1 MFISTALVEIDYVED
16 RDVVAQE
23 ESMRLSLYDQ
33 RVTFPRSAAS
43 RRLAF
48 FGQAA
53 LVVLAFAFLA
63 AVTFG
68 LLG

>member
-1 MFISTALVEIDYVED
+1 
-16 RDVVAQE
+16 
-23 ESMRLSLYDQ
+23 MRLSLSGQ
-33 RVTFPRSAAS
+33 RVSLPRSAAS

-48 FGQAA
+48 AGQAA
-53 LVVLAFAFLA
+53 LVALAFVFLA

>member
-1 MFISTALVEIDYVED
+1 
-16 RDVVAQE
+16 
-23 ESMRLSLYDQ
+23 MRLSLYDQ

-53 LVVLAFAFLA
+53 LVVLAFTFLA